1 MPSRADLFWRQS
13 QTLFERWETLLTHE
27 SRLVR
32 RESALY
38 RKWLVAFDPT
48 DEDSALIRDVLLE
61 MLAELMV
68 DAALNE

>member
-1 MPSRADLFWRQS
+1 M
-13 QTLFERWETLLTHE
+13 
-27 SRLVR
+27 R

-38 RKWLVAFDPT
+38 RRWLIAFEPA

>member
-1 MPSRADLFWRQS
+1 LPSRADLFWRQS
-13 QTLFERWETLLTHE
+13 QTLFDHWEALLNRE
-27 SRLVR
+27 SRQVR
-32 RESALY
+32 RECALY
-38 RKWLVAFDPT
+38 RRWLIGFEPV